1 MEASESILASLLQYV
16 RDRNRVCPQPTFWNE
31 FYDLLMAGSGTTEAR
46 PSPVPNM
53 AVFWDT
59 PNLSKLVRFK
69 EHIDFASASG
79 SLQSADQFLRSLAED
94 DWHHFT
100 D

>member
-1 MEASESILASLLQYV
+1 
-16 RDRNRVCPQPTFWNE
+16 
-31 FYDLLMAGSGTTEAR
+31 
-46 PSPVPNM
+46 M